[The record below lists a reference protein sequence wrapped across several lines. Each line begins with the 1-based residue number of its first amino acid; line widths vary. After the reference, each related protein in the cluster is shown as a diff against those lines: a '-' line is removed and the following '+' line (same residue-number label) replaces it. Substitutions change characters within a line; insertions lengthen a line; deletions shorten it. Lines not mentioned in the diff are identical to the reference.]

1 MLFEQI
7 EADAQRCPVKKVF
20 LEISQNSLEN
30 TSARVSFLIKLQ
42 AWGPKWTTVIFLV
55 NLVKFLRSF
64 FFSKHMWV
72 AIFVSFNPVS
82 KAREQLIPTYWSACV
97 KYRDKQSNACLF
109 VAKILGVAST

>member
-1 MLFEQI
+1 MDNSYFSCEFGEVFE
-7 EADAQRCPVKKVF
+7 K
-20 LEISQNSLEN
+20 
-30 TSARVSFLIKLQ
+30 
-42 AWGPKWTTVIFLV
+42 
-55 NLVKFLRSF
+55 F